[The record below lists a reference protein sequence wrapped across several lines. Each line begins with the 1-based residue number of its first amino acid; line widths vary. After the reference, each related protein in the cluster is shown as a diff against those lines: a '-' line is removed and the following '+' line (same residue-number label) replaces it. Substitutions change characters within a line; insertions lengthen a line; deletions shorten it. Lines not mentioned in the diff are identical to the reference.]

1 MFRRNKQKQVGAPTY
16 IDSVIEDDYGTYIQ
30 AINSIVEA
38 RRRYDEQR
46 AVLAV
51 CDSVM
56 AQCNNYGNDQRLTI
70 DGAFSEGIGNAPSSA
85 DLRQVQQVQLNEWET
100 RQAYETKQ
108 NLDVL
113 RMQRFLDSTI
123 QEIERELQQY
133 YSLRDQLAK
142 VLPTIRR
149 ARFWTLFWIVG
160 LILIVGGSSFFGIAR
175 FDGLLGT
182 IIPGAMGLFLLICI
196 GQLLSRSGERGRIVR
211 NVHHMRDKVY
221 RLIADTRVS
230 REQQSAKA
238 DEHARQFEAVR
249 KASANTVEDV
259 LHRYNGP
266 DEMNA
271 PERQLAEP
279 WSRLETDQN
288 YRPRTAGLGA
298 PVIRIGTFHIPTLSE
313 VQVLPAI
320 APLLTKTSEETLNDG
335 HLIIVAGKA
344 ARETALSAL
353 QSEALRI
360 LAGFPAR
367 KARFTFID
375 PIGTGNTFPF
385 KRLPDFITGPKSYTR
400 EEDIKEQL
408 RALVNHLELV
418 VHNYL
423 AADFKHIEE
432 FNEASNYIKEAYRFL
447 FVADF
452 PYGFDRSAIEDIKKL
467 IANGPRAG
475 IYVVIHAD
483 PTLEKPRDLNFETM
497 LFPNSTVL
505 QEQNG
510 AFLVTFPKSLQSKYR
525 LTPLQVVPDRTPSTE
540 WINRF
545 AANLIESSRSV
556 TASGVPF
563 SELAPSSD
571 EVWTR
576 NAARNIH
583 VPFGLSGAL
592 DRLDFRLGDWEDS
605 SGQKVTVNQALLTGK
620 PGSGKSFTLHAIIC
634 NLALHYPPSELHM
647 YLLDYK
653 EGVEFRMYTDK
664 KVGVSEG
671 DTSNAASRETDE
683 TTVPR
688 PLPHAQVVAIE
699 SEREFGLSVL
709 RKLQA
714 EIVSRGQL
722 FKEAGVSELADYR
735 RVRPNEI
742 LPRILLVIDEFQV
755 LFVENDTIAAE
766 ANRLLDDIA
775 RRGRSF
781 GLHMLLSSQSPNVAN
796 MSRDIY
802 SRVDLRLVL
811 QLDKNSAAVALADG
825 NADAVDMLD
834 RPGEIIVNAQ
844 AGRKDANILGQVAN
858 MTSTAREQVLDDLQ
872 AIARAKQW
880 RRTTNLV
887 VFRGNEPSSVREN
900 NKLTILLQRQSWSD
914 AISHRGSAVRWRD
927 FFSDPDWVDK
937 EKPLAAWI
945 GEAIRIGSHA
955 SITLRRRARS
965 NALIVG
971 SDESSVF
978 GMLGGTD
985 HEFSCNVLPE
995 QAEFAFIDLSQPD
1008 ESWSDVAEDFARY
1021 LPYRFTIGE
1030 RGAASKEG
1038 GIEVVRAIEVLDR
1051 VNEVLVERKRRR
1063 DEGEDESVFPT
1074 LIFILGGLHKL
1085 QQLRLVMGTVREE
1098 ASDKAKVLN
1107 SIVAQGPELGIH
1119 TVVWVDSM
1127 QVFER
1132 TMQSRAWLTHFDLRI
1147 ALTIPANDSQML
1159 FGDASASKLPRLRGY
1174 TRDESS
1180 PQGLE
1185 KFKPYSLPPVDLI
1198 RQIGKSLKSRA
1209 PEKA

>member
-1 MFRRNKQKQVGAPTY
+1 MFRRNKQKQVGTTNDISYA
-16 IDSVIEDDYGTYIQ
+16 VADDYGTYIQ
-30 AINSIVEA
+30 SIHAIVEA

-46 AVLAV
+46 AVLAE
-51 CDSVM
+51 CDKFVTQSN
-56 AQCNNYGNDQRLTI
+56 AYGNDQRLTI
-70 DGAFSEGIGNAPSSA
+70 DGAFSSGIGNAGSNATLS
-85 DLRQVQQVQLNEWET
+85 RVQQVQLNEWEI
-100 RQAYETKQ
+100 RQANESKQ

-113 RMQRFLDSTI
+113 RMDRFLQSII
-123 QEIERELQQY
+123 QEIEQELGQY
-133 YSLRDQLAK
+133 HSLRDQLAK

-149 ARFWTLFWIVG
+149 ARFWIIFWIVG
-160 LILIVGGSSFFGIAR
+160 GALGFFFVPTR

-182 IIPGAMGLFLLICI
+182 VIVGAIGLFLLICI
-196 GQLLSRSGERGRIVR
+196 GQFIGRSNERGRIVSNIHR
-211 NVHHMRDKVY
+211 MRDKVY
-221 RLIADTRVS
+221 RLTADIRAI
-230 REQQSAKA
+230 RNQQSAKV
-238 DEHARQFEAVR
+238 DEFANQFEAVR
-249 KASANTVEDV
+249 KSSVKTVEDV

-266 DEMNA
+266 EEANGA
-271 PERQLAEP
+271 ERQLAQP
-279 WSRLETDQN
+279 WSRLESDPN
-288 YRPRTAGLGA
+288 YVPRTAGLGA
-298 PVIRIGTFHIPTLSE
+298 PVIRVGTFQIPTLSE
-313 VQVLPAI
+313 VQVLPAMV
-320 APLLTKTSEETLNDG
+320 PLLTKASEDALNDG

-344 ARETALSAL
+344 TREIALSAL
-353 QSEALRI
+353 QSKALRV

-375 PIGTGNTFPF
+375 PVGMGNAFPF

-400 EEDIKEQL
+400 EDDIKEQL

-418 VHNYL
+418 VQKYL

-475 IYVVIHAD
+475 IYVVMHVD
-483 PTLEKPRDLNFETM
+483 PSLEKPRDLNFETM
-497 LFPNSTVL
+497 FFPHSTVL
-505 QEQNG
+505 QEQSG
-510 AFLVTFPKSLQSKYR
+510 AFLLTFPKSIQSAYR
-525 LTPLQVVPDRTPSTE
+525 LNELPVVPDRAPSTD

-563 SELAPSSD
+563 SELTPRP
-571 EVWTR
+571 EQVWTGD
-576 NAARNIH
+576 ARRDIH
-583 VPFGLSGAL
+583 VSFGLSGAL
-592 DRLDFRLGDWEDS
+592 DRLDFRLGEWEDS

-664 KVGVSEG
+664 KVGTSG
-671 DTSNAASRETDE
+671 GSIGNGSSNAADE
-683 TTVPR
+683 RTIPR

-714 EIVSRGQL
+714 EIASRGQL

-735 RVRPNEI
+735 RVRPTETM
-742 LPRILLVIDEFQV
+742 PRILLVIDEFQV
-755 LFVENDTIAAE
+755 LFVENDQIASE

-811 QLDKNSAAVALADG
+811 QLDKGSAAVALADG

-844 AGRKDANILGQVAN
+844 AGRKDANVLGQVAN
-858 MTSTAREQVLDDLQ
+858 MTGATREQVLDSLQ
-872 AIARAKQW
+872 TIAQSKQW
-880 RRTTNLV
+880 KRTTNLV
-887 VFRGNEPSSVREN
+887 IFRGNEPSSIGDN
-900 NKLTILLQRQSWSD
+900 TKLLTLLDRRSWRDLIMQS
-914 AISHRGSAVRWRD
+914 GSAIRWRD
-927 FFSDPDWVDK
+927 YFGDPDWVDN
-937 EKPLAAWI
+937 EKPLVAWI

-971 SDESSVF
+971 SDEASVF
-978 GMLGGTD
+978 GMLGGLIMSTVAMY
-985 HEFSCNVLPE
+985 SPE

-1038 GIEVVRAIEVLDR
+1038 GIEVIRAIEVLDR

-1063 DEGEDESVFPT
+1063 DEGEDESAFPT
-1074 LIFILGGLHKL
+1074 LIFVVGGLHKL
-1085 QQLRLVMGTVREE
+1085 QQLRPVMGTVREE

-1132 TMQSRAWLTHFDLRI
+1132 TMQSRAWLTHFDLRV

-1159 FGDASASKLPRLRGY
+1159 FGDSSASKLPRLRGY

-1198 RQIGKSLKSRA
+1198 RDIGKSLKSRA